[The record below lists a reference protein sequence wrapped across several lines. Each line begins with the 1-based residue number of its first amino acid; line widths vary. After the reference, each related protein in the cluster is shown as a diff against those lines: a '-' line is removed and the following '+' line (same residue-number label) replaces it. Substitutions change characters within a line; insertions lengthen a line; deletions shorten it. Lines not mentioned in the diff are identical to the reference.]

1 MASPTRVLSTGQTI
15 QDLIL
20 LGQLQNLNPKSRR
33 PAGWVPPA
41 LNDPNYVPPVRL
53 KGAHLY
59 SGTAFLAISF
69 LMITWKIVT
78 TQQTRTSKSRLLFL
92 EDWLLLLALAGQI
105 TYVVL
110 AWVAQQYQVGWHIYD
125 LRYIS
130 LLELYK
136 YTGISN
142 IILIWIYCT
151 SRASLLI
158 SIRRMYSPIRT
169 RLKFLID
176 FLAVGKFFTLVICI
190 FAFIFQV
197 PQHPEAP
204 FNLVSALKN
213 GVNILAADIKLM
225 AVQSAFDTV
234 IMLSPIPLLWKL
246 KNLPRRRRWQILALC
261 GFGILTMSVGYA
273 RLGIVIHMQDI
284 IWIDFPWYLP
294 IVGISNNVEIFVV
307 MITACVPTAN
317 LFFKWA
323 YNKPGIPAACA
334 TRSTRRRRT
343 IRKHRRKKDIDSTID
358 SIRTEDTYDTDWMKG
373 DTIQSDQF
381 CRPIENPK
389 NLAKIVTIEEAPS
402 ALEPVL
408 TKPDSSLSIDKDR
421 DLLPPPTRSSIGN
434 SGYSYRGEAS
444 RSSRKSIISLRET
457 DTGDA
462 EEEEDNFY
470 EMLIPSDAFFPFG
483 TGLRPRP
490 PVRLSNSGETHE
502 LREV

>member
-1 MASPTRVLSTGQTI
+1 MAASPTRVLSTGQTI

-69 LMITWKIVT
+69 LMIAWKIIT
-78 TQQTRTSKSRLLFL
+78 TQQTRISKSKLLFL
-92 EDWLLLLALAGQI
+92 EDWLLLMALAGQI

-110 AWVAQQYQVGWHIYD
+110 AWVSQEYQVGWHIYD
-125 LRYIS
+125 VRYNS

-176 FLAVGKFFTLVICI
+176 FLAVGKFFTLIICI

-234 IMLSPIPLLWKL
+234 IMLSPLPLLWKL

-261 GFGILTMSVGYA
+261 GFGIVTMSVGYA

-284 IWIDFPWYLP
+284 IWADFPWHLP

-323 YNKPGIPAACA
+323 YNKPGIPADCA

-343 IRKHRRKKDIDSTID
+343 IRKHRRKKDLDS
-358 SIRTEDTYDTDWMKG
+358 

-389 NLAKIVTIEEAPS
+389 NLVQIVTTEETPPS
-402 ALEPVL
+402 ILEPVL
-408 TKPDSSLSIDKDR
+408 TKPGSSLSIEKDR

-434 SGYSYRGEAS
+434 SGYLYRGEAS

-457 DTGDA
+457 ETGEA

-490 PVRLSNSGETHE
+490 PVRLSNSVETHE

>member
-1 MASPTRVLSTGQTI
+1 MASPTRTLSTGQTI

-20 LGQLQNLNPKSRR
+20 LGELRNLSGSDR
-33 PAGWVPPA
+33 PVGWIPPA
-41 LNDPNYVPPVRL
+41 LQDPNYVPPVRL

-59 SGTAFLAISF
+59 SGTIFLTISII
-69 LMITWKIVT
+69 MVAWKVIT
-78 TQQTRTSKSRLLFL
+78 TQQTRASKSKLLFL

-105 TYVVL
+105 TYVAI

-125 LRYIS
+125 VRYNS
-130 LLELYK
+130 VLELYK

-169 RLKFLID
+169 RIKLLID
-176 FLAVGKFFTLVICI
+176 FLAIGKFFTLIICV

-204 FNLVSALKN
+204 FNLISALKN
-213 GVNILAADIKLM
+213 GVDILAADIRLM
-225 AVQSAFDTV
+225 AAQSAFDTI
-234 IMLSPIPLLWKL
+234 IMLSPLPLLWKL
-246 KNLPRRRRWQILALC
+246 KNLPKRRMWQILSLC
-261 GFGILTMSVGYA
+261 GFGITTMLAGYV
-273 RLGIVIHMQDI
+273 RLGLIIRMQHILWD
-284 IWIDFPWYLP
+284 DFPWNLP
-294 IVGISNNVEIFVV
+294 VLGISNNIEIFLV

-323 YNKPGIPAACA
+323 YNKPGIPAAC
-334 TRSTRRRRT
+334 SPSRRRRT
-343 IRKHRRKKDIDSTID
+343 IRKQRRKKDIDSTID
-358 SIRTEDTYDTDWMKG
+358 SVQTEDTYDTDWMKG

-389 NLAKIVTIEEAPS
+389 NLSNIPTIEEAP
-402 ALEPVL
+402 APLEPAL
-408 TKPDSSLSIDKDR
+408 SKQNSSLSIEKDR

-434 SGYSYRGEAS
+434 ARYLYRGEAS
-444 RSSRKSIISLRET
+444 GSSRKSIVSLRET
-457 DTGDA
+457 ETGEG

-490 PVRLSNSGETHE
+490 PVRISSSGEDLE

>member
-1 MASPTRVLSTGQTI
+1 MASPTKVLSTGQTI

-20 LGQLQNLNPKSRR
+20 LGQLRNLNRKSRR

-69 LMITWKIVT
+69 LMISWKIIA
-78 TQQTRTSKSRLLFL
+78 TQQTRTSKSKLLFL
-92 EDWLLLLALAGQI
+92 EDWLLLCALAGQI
-105 TYVVL
+105 TYVAL
-110 AWVAQQYQVGWHIYD
+110 AWAGQEYQVGWHIYD
-125 LRYIS
+125 LRYNS
-130 LLELYK
+130 LLQLYK
-136 YTGISN
+136 YAGISN
-142 IILIWIYCT
+142 IILIWVYCT

-204 FNLVSALKN
+204 FNLVSALNN

-225 AVQSAFDTV
+225 AAQSAFDTV
-234 IMLSPIPLLWKL
+234 IMLSPLPLLWKL
-246 KNLPRRRRWQILALC
+246 KNLPKRRRWQTLALC
-261 GFGILTMSVGYA
+261 GFGILTMFVGYA

-284 IWIDFPWYLP
+284 IWDDFPWHLP
-294 IVGISNNVEIFVV
+294 IVGISNNVEMFVV

-323 YNKPGIPAACA
+323 YNKPRIPAACA
-334 TRSTRRRRT
+334 TRPRESRRRT
-343 IRKHRRKKDIDSTID
+343 IRKHRRKKDMDSTID
-358 SIRTEDTYDTDWMKG
+358 SIQTEDTYDTDWMKG
-373 DTIQSDQF
+373 DTIQSGQF
-381 CRPIENPK
+381 CQPIENPK
-389 NLAKIVTIEEAPS
+389 NLAKITTIEETPTI
-402 ALEPVL
+402 LEPAL
-408 TKPDSSLSIDKDR
+408 SKPGSSLSIDKDR
-421 DLLPPPTRSSIGN
+421 DLLPPPTGSSIGN
-434 SGYSYRGEAS
+434 SGYLYRGEAS

-457 DTGDA
+457 ETGDV

-490 PVRLSNSGETHE
+490 DRKSV
-502 LREV
+502 V

>member
-1 MASPTRVLSTGQTI
+1 MASPTRVLSTGQTM

-20 LGQLQNLNPKSRR
+20 LSQLRDLSRNSDRPK
-33 PAGWVPPA
+33 GWIPPA
-41 LNDPNYVPPVRL
+41 LQDPNYVAPVRL

-59 SGTAFLAISF
+59 SGTVLLAISF
-69 LMITWKIVT
+69 LLVSWKVIT
-78 TQQTRTSKSRLLFL
+78 TQQTRTSKSKVLFL
-92 EDWLLLLALAGQI
+92 EDWLLLMALAGQI

-110 AWVAQQYQVGWHIYD
+110 AWVAQQHQVGWHIYD
-125 LRYIS
+125 VRYHSI
-130 LLELYK
+130 LELYK

-176 FLAVGKFFTLVICI
+176 FLAIGKFFTLVICI

-213 GVNILAADIKLM
+213 GVDILAADIRLM
-225 AVQSAFDTV
+225 AAQSAFDTI

-246 KNLPRRRRWQILALC
+246 KNLPRRRKWQILALC
-261 GFGILTMSVGYA
+261 GFGVVTMLVGYA
-273 RLGIVIHMQDI
+273 RLGLVIHMQDI
-284 IWIDFPWYLP
+284 IWNDFPWHLP
-294 IVGISNNVEIFVV
+294 IVGISNNIEIFVV
-307 MITACVPTAN
+307 MVTACVPTAN

-323 YNKPGIPAACA
+323 YNKPGIPAACTPA
-334 TRSTRRRRT
+334 RRRRT
-343 IRKHRRKKDIDSTID
+343 IRKRGRKKDIDSTMD

-389 NLAKIVTIEEAPS
+389 ALSKIPTIEETPAP
-402 ALEPVL
+402 LEPAL
-408 TKPDSSLSIDKDR
+408 SKPASSLSIEKDR

-434 SGYSYRGEAS
+434 SGYLYRGEAS

-457 DTGDA
+457 ETGEA

-470 EMLIPSDAFFPFG
+470 EMLVPSDAFFPFG

-490 PVRLSNSGETHE
+490 PARISRSGEDHE

>member
-1 MASPTRVLSTGQTI
+1 MASSTRVLSTGQTV

-20 LGQLQNLNPKSRR
+20 LGQLRSLNRHAISPGR
-33 PAGWVPPA
+33 VPPA

-59 SGTAFLAISF
+59 SGTVFLAISC
-69 LMITWKIVT
+69 LIVAWKVIT
-78 TQQTRTSKSRLLFL
+78 TQQTRTSKSKLLFL

-105 TYVVL
+105 IYVVL
-110 AWVAQQYQVGWHIYD
+110 SWVAQQYQVGWHIYD
-125 LRYIS
+125 IKYNS

-142 IILIWIYCT
+142 VILIWIYCT

-204 FNLVSALKN
+204 FNLVSALEN
-213 GVNILAADIKLM
+213 DVNILAADIKLM
-225 AVQSAFDTV
+225 AAQSAFDTV
-234 IMLSPIPLLWKL
+234 IMLSPVPLLWKL
-246 KNLPRRRRWQILALC
+246 KNLPTRRRWQIFALC

-273 RLGIVIHMQDI
+273 RLGIVINIQGI
-284 IWIDFPWYLP
+284 IWDDFPWHLP
-294 IVGISNNVEIFVV
+294 IVGISNNVEIFIV

-323 YNKPGIPAACA
+323 YNKSKIPADCTPAP
-334 TRSTRRRRT
+334 RRRA
-343 IRKHRRKKDIDSTID
+343 IRKHRRKKEADSTID
-358 SIRTEDTYDTDWMKG
+358 SFQTEDTYDADWMKG

-389 NLAKIVTIEEAPS
+389 NLAKITTIEEIPA
-402 ALEPVL
+402 ALEPTL
-408 TKPDSSLSIDKDR
+408 SKPGSSLSIDKDR
-421 DLLPPPTRSSIGN
+421 DLLPPPTRSSISH

-457 DTGDA
+457 ETGEV

-490 PVRLSNSGETHE
+490 PARISNSGETHE